1 MPRLVGR
8 LLCTRAPA
16 RGWLS
21 SLPLHRHERH
31 GNAVPLQQRL
41 SLQAMLKPI
50 GDKAGSQPLPG
61 ARDKEWLSHLD
72 DVILR
77 ATGYHP
83 SMAQEFKSGTVAI
96 VGRPNAGKSTL
107 VNRIV
112 GQKVAIVTSRPQTTR
127 NRIQG
132 IVNRDNAQIV
142 LIDTPGLH
150 RPESALGRQMMGEVE
165 AAIEAVDIVALLL
178 DASENFGQGDRRAV
192 DRLLRVESKRFLL
205 LNKIDRLP
213 RAELLPMIEKL
224 SKMGKFDEIIPISA
238 LKGDG
243 VDRLLQKII
252 EVLPEGA
259 PQFPIDQYTDQPE
272 RFLAAEIVREKA
284 MESTTQEVPHAVA
297 VICDAFDETEK
308 LIRIRATIY
317 VDREGQKGI
326 LIGKGGGAL
335 KKIGTSA
342 RKELETILGTK
353 IFLELYVKVLK
364 NWRENPQIV
373 RQLDWHWQLEQ
384 MAGET

>member
-1 MPRLVGR
+1 
-8 LLCTRAPA
+8 
-16 RGWLS
+16 
-21 SLPLHRHERH
+21 
-31 GNAVPLQQRL
+31 
-41 SLQAMLKPI
+41 
-50 GDKAGSQPLPG
+50 
-61 ARDKEWLSHLD
+61 
-72 DVILR
+72 
-77 ATGYHP
+77 
-83 SMAQEFKSGTVAI
+83 MAEKFKSGFVAI

-107 VNRIV
+107 VNHLV
-112 GQKVAIVTSRPQTTR
+112 GEKVAIVTSRPQTTR

-132 IVNRDNAQIV
+132 IVNRENAQIV

-178 DASENFGQGDRRAV
+178 DVSEEFGVGDRRAV
-192 DRLLRVESKRFLL
+192 ERLQRVESKRFLL

-213 RAELLPMIEKL
+213 REELLPKIDKL
-224 SKMGKFDEIIPISA
+224 SKLGKFDEIIPISA

-243 VDRLLQKII
+243 VDRALDKMI
-252 EVLPEGA
+252 EYLPVGT
-259 PQFPIDQYTDQPE
+259 PQFPTDQYTDQPE

-284 MESTTQEVPHAVA
+284 MASTTQEVPHAVA
-297 VICDAFDETEK
+297 VICDAFEETPN

-326 LIGKGGGAL
+326 LIGKGGGSL
-335 KKIGTSA
+335 KQIGTVA
-342 RKELETILGTK
+342 RKELESILGTK

-373 RQLDWHWQLEQ
+373 RQLDWHWQLDQ
-384 MAGET
+384 MAGE